1 MFHKYIHA
9 CVCIY
14 IYIINIHSTHSYIIN
29 SKQTILLWMR
39 LIAINR
45 LTALIE
51 SYLKQFCLNHILLSV
66 VKVNGCSCYILYKKK
81 LKVLKNSVVIRWHL
95 KRQCSWFSVG
105 SVNQGLF
112 PFKTLCRVA
121 GRPRFQLTVS
131 DSHSSTISFTRFAL
145 IFGTIR
151 PIQSNIGLNN
161 AQMSTLFFNASL
173 AAAHFVARG
182 WCLELARLLDAVR
195 ACVRACPWVEL
206 QQHEMFLHRT
216 ADFISKRKHMAIKQE

>member
-14 IYIINIHSTHSYIIN
+14 IFIINIHSTHSYIIN
-29 SKQTILLWMR
+29 SKQTILLSMR

-51 SYLKQFCLNHILLSV
+51 SYLKQFCLNHIVLSV
-66 VKVNGCSCYILYKKK
+66 VKFNGCSCILLFKKVKCILKIEMKYNCLIFIK
-81 LKVLKNSVVIRWHL
+81 LYLTMNSIFSFYSVVIRWHL
-95 KRQCSWFSVG
+95 KRQCCLFSVG

-131 DSHSSTISFTRFAL
+131 DSHSHHHQ
-145 IFGTIR
+145 IR
-151 PIQSNIGLNN
+151 ADLWDNTSH
-161 AQMSTLFFNASL
+161 T
-173 AAAHFVARG
+173 VK
-182 WCLELARLLDAVR
+182 
-195 ACVRACPWVEL
+195 
-206 QQHEMFLHRT
+206 HR
-216 ADFISKRKHMAIKQE
+216 SK